1 MKYLGI
7 DLGGTNIAAGVV
19 TQDYQIIG
27 RGKAKTTVPCSEE
40 EMIIQLANAAN
51 AALAD
56 ANESIEQMA
65 WIGVGCPGAVNT
77 DTGII
82 EFSSNLFFHNF
93 RLKTKLEEKLG
104 KKVFIANDA
113 NAAAYGEFLAGALK
127 GSQNSLAI
135 TLGTGVGCGIII
147 HGRIYSS
154 SNFSA
159 GEMGHM
165 VIEMNGRPCHCGRK
179 GCWERYAAA
188 TGLKQ
193 TTREFMEASEDR
205 TSPIW
210 KLVNGNLENI
220 SGRTAFDA
228 MRAGDP
234 VGQAI
239 VDQYIQHLGCGITN
253 AVNIF
258 EPETLCI
265 GGGVSNEGN
274 TLLEPLQEY
283 VDKEQYPITGKRTH
297 VCLAQLGNDAGI
309 IGAAFLGNLAE

>member
-1 MKYLGI
+1 M
-7 DLGGTNIAAGVV
+7 IA
-19 TQDYQIIG
+19 
-27 RGKAKTTVPCSEE
+27 
-40 EMIIQLANAAN
+40 QLATAAQS
-51 AALAD
+51 ALND
-56 ANESIEQMA
+56 ANTSIENLA
-65 WIGVGCPGAVNT
+65 WIGVGCPGAINIE
-77 DTGII
+77 TGIV
-82 EFSSNLFFHNF
+82 EFSSNLFFHDF
-93 RLKTKLEEKLG
+93 ALKNKLEEKLG

-113 NAAAYGEFLAGALK
+113 NAAAYGEFLAGALQ
-127 GSQNSLAI
+127 GAENALAI

-147 HGRIYSS
+147 NGRIYSS

-165 VIEMNGRPCHCGRK
+165 VIQLNGRLCHCGRK

-193 TTREFMEASEDR
+193 TTREFMEASQDHA
-205 TSPIW
+205 SPIW
-210 KLVNGNLENI
+210 QSVHGDLENI

-234 VGQAI
+234 IGKAI
-239 VDQYIQHLGCGITN
+239 VEQYIQHLGCGITN

-258 EPETLCI
+258 EPEILCI

-274 TLLEPLQEY
+274 TLLEPLEEY
-283 VDKEQYPITGKRTH
+283 VNREQYPITGKRTV

-309 IGAAFLGNLAE
+309 IGAAFLGNLA